1 VCHRLSK
8 RGVPNTTIGPEI
20 ANRTAYNLP
29 MRYFLFISLIVP
41 TLSFSQCE
49 DRDKLD
55 FGGTLGSKT
64 RNYIPFDLQITDTVQ
79 YCCDITK
86 IKSYSDFIL
95 SKAKEFIVGR
105 ANVGFYEKLKIN
117 QVDVNYP
124 DSVKIAYKDQSLYHL
139 SNFNISYW
147 ITYTYSDKNIE
158 YGFGLEF
165 DKNGKMISENKFPD
179 FSKNKDAHI
188 LSDICAAL
196 SIVKGDKRFFKKE
209 VDNVELAYLD
219 DTNSFCWLIKEK
231 LKLECGTT
239 QYSLGVFYINAN
251 TNKLETVKQE
261 TGVVTVDCV
270 KIRR

>member
-1 VCHRLSK
+1 MRRYLIFFFLA
-8 RGVPNTTIGPEI
+8 VPILG
-20 ANRTAYNLP
+20 
-29 MRYFLFISLIVP
+29 
-41 TLSFSQCE
+41 FSQC
-49 DRDKLD
+49 DDMDKLD

-64 RNYIPFDLQITDTVQ
+64 SNHIPFNLHITDTVQ
-79 YCCDITK
+79 YCCDIGK
-86 IKSYSDFIL
+86 IKPYSVFIL
-95 SKAKEFIVGR
+95 SKAKEFIVDR
-105 ANVGFYEKLKIN
+105 ANEGFYEKLKIN

-179 FSKNKDAHI
+179 FSKNKDADI
-188 LSDICAAL
+188 LSDICTAL
-196 SIVKGDKRFFKKE
+196 SIVKADKRFSKKE
-209 VDNVELAYLD
+209 IDNVELAYFD

-239 QYSLGVFYINAN
+239 QYSLDVFYINAN
-251 TNKLETVKQE
+251 TSKLETVKQE
-261 TGVVTVDCV
+261 TGVVTVCCT
-270 KIRR
+270 KRRM